1 MTPATDPVHQQEGT
15 RSRTLDWQKRCTN
28 FPGSHTG
35 CVVMDLNMLFQN
47 VRYTCYQYSLRP
59 FFAPDASLL
68 SCTAI
73 FHQVFTSLSDCVY
86 LGSFHLPHSAQRS
99 HRELASVFV
108 RLSVMSTQAMI
119 SDNWTGALEIH
130 SNPCAVQAIY
140 VIILALRIDTTPPF
154 RGHQSIP
161 SCIAE
166 QRSVSCCATESLGEK

>member
-47 VRYTCYQYSLRP
+47 VRYTCYQYSLRS

-86 LGSFHLPHSAQRS
+86 LGSFDLPHSTQRS
-99 HRELASVFV
+99 HREVASVFV
-108 RLSVMSTQAMI
+108 ALSVISTQAMI
-119 SDNWTGALEIH
+119 FDNRTGALEIFGDPRIV
-130 SNPCAVQAIY
+130 NAFYARTV
-140 VIILALRIDTTPPF
+140 ALQIDATPPF
-154 RGHQSIP
+154 RGHKSDP